1 VSATLL
7 AALLLQLVSV
17 CLLRARLGRR
27 WLSRPFTLFVLMA
40 IVFHGV
46 SEVLIRTVAAQGFR
60 RSPRWTVEQSH
71 IDDAALAAS
80 IGLFVAVVGYLALVS
95 LGASSPSE
103 PVTGTSAWWPLD
115 WRITGLA
122 AAPLLAATV
131 SGNGYGSRSA
141 LSSTPAA
148 ALVGLSNT
156 FLVILVV
163 LTAFS
168 FVLKYGRRWLTPVL
182 AVQSLVLAV
191 GGQRSELFVGAAVLL
206 VLLYHVDIRF
216 SRRAVAIALS
226 VATVAALGITSARE
240 SVGREYFRDDS
251 GFMGRSRAIAD
262 GVWSPLDPGTLLS
275 ELAHRF
281 DGNVFAG
288 QVDKSVR
295 TGSGSELGV
304 SSILDSFL
312 IAVPSVLYTEKLNS
326 DRARSLEYQ
335 LIAKRNVVPIDYAPG
350 SIGPY
355 LGAVGPRGL
364 PLLMLLVGL
373 AFAWAENWLFRKV
386 TLNRILILATLL
398 QGVLFFAKE
407 LVGVA
412 VFLRTGLFL
421 VLIVTVLRGLWP
433 LRHHLTRGGP
443 VLTPEPIGVGGG
455 RP

>member
-1 VSATLL
+1 
-7 AALLLQLVSV
+7 
-17 CLLRARLGRR
+17 
-27 WLSRPFTLFVLMA
+27 MA

-46 SEVLIRTVAAQGFR
+46 SEALIHTAAAQGFR
-60 RSPRWTVEQSH
+60 RSPRWSIEQSY
-71 IDDAALAAS
+71 IDDAALAVS
-80 IGLFVAVVGYLALVS
+80 IGLLVAVLGYLTLVS
-95 LGASSPSE
+95 PGTSSPPE
-103 PVTGTSAWWPLD
+103 PATSTSALWPLD
-115 WRITGLA
+115 WRLTGLA
-122 AAPLLAATV
+122 AVPLLAATV

-141 LSSTPAA
+141 YSSAPTAT
-148 ALVGLSNT
+148 LVDLSNT

-168 FVLKYGRRWLTPVL
+168 FVLKYGRRWLVPVL

-206 VLLYHVDIRF
+206 VLLYHMDIRL
-216 SRRAVAIALS
+216 SRRAVAIALA

-251 GFMGRSRAIAD
+251 GFMGRSRVIAD
-262 GVWSPLDPGTLLS
+262 GVVSPLDPGTLLS
-275 ELAHRF
+275 EIAHRF

-295 TGSGSELGV
+295 AGSASGQLGV

-312 IAVPSVLYTEKLNS
+312 IVVPSVLYPEKSNS

-335 LIAKRNVVPIDYAPG
+335 LIAERNVVPIDYAPG

-355 LGAVGPRGL
+355 LGAVGRHGL
-364 PLLMLLVGL
+364 LLLMLLVGL
-373 AFAWAENWLFRKV
+373 AFALAENWLFRKV

-407 LVGVA
+407 LVGIA
-412 VFLRTGLFL
+412 VFLRTGLL
-421 VLIVTVLRGLWP
+421 MVLIVTVLRGLWP
-433 LRHHLTRGGP
+433 LRSKVASKFARRDNSAVNGANELNRA
-443 VLTPEPIGVGGG
+443 
-455 RP
+455 

>member
-1 VSATLL
+1 MA
-7 AALLLQLVSV
+7 
-17 CLLRARLGRR
+17 
-27 WLSRPFTLFVLMA
+27 VL
-40 IVFHGV
+40 FHGI
-46 SEVLIRTVAAQGFR
+46 SEVLIRTPAAQGFR
-60 RSPRWTVEQSH
+60 RSPRWSIEQSY
-71 IDDAALAAS
+71 IDDAALVVS
-80 IGLFVAVVGYLALVS
+80 IGLFVAVLGYLALVS
-95 LGASSPSE
+95 PSMPGPPE
-103 PVTGTSAWWPLD
+103 PATARSACWPLD

-122 AAPLLAATV
+122 AVPLLAATV

-141 LSSTPAA
+141 YLPAPTA
-148 ALVGLSNT
+148 ALRDLSNT

-168 FVLKYGRRWLTPVL
+168 FVLKYGRRWLVPVL

-206 VLLYHVDIRF
+206 VLLYHMDIRL

-226 VATVAALGITSARE
+226 IAAVAALGITSARE

-251 GFMGRSRAIAD
+251 GFLGRSRAIAD
-262 GVWSPLDPGTLLS
+262 GVLTPLDPGTLLS

-295 TGSGSELGV
+295 AGSGSEQLGT

-312 IAVPSVLYTEKLNS
+312 IVVPSALYTEKSNS

-335 LIAKRNVVPIDYAPG
+335 LIAERNVVPIDYAPG

-355 LGAVGPRGL
+355 LGAIGRLGL
-364 PLLMLLVGL
+364 LVLMLLVGL
-373 AFAWAENWLFRKV
+373 AFALAENFLFRRV

-407 LVGVA
+407 LVGIA
-412 VFLRTGLFL
+412 VFLRTGLLL
-421 VLIVTVLRGLWP
+421 VLIVAMLRVLLPLGAKVASRFAGRTVPSMSGHPSPVCATTETPRP
-433 LRHHLTRGGP
+433 VSGGS
-443 VLTPEPIGVGGG
+443 G
-455 RP
+455 